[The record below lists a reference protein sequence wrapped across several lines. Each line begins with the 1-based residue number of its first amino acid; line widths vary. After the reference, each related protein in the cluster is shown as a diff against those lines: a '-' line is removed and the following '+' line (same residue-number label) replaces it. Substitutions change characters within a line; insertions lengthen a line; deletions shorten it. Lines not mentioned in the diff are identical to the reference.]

1 MSVFIICKKEKI
13 LVGKLLRLGLCD
25 MASLKVYGLG
35 INEAAVQLA
44 TAKALNFSEDSV
56 KYYDINF
63 NTISPNFYPLE
74 CNLIA
79 QMAYITGEYTLFD
92 STFNSNNNF
101 KNKFI
106 SLTSK
111 ETYEIIES
119 NFDKILYAEEN
130 IIKLNNKISF
140 EDSNNDIL
148 NARIAKQKSIIK
160 NTFLETQ
167 NLIISSYFSKA
178 FEKITN
184 LEQVE
189 NFRRKLYNYKNI
201 IGITDDYYFFNNYY
215 IAMMEKLE
223 AKYNAI
229 EQGTTY
235 VDNKDTR
242 IVVAR
247 ENKFIAILKAIKNL
261 LFKSGSEYQK
271 I

>member
-1 MSVFIICKKEKI
+1 
-13 LVGKLLRLGLCD
+13 
-25 MASLKVYGLG
+25 MAGLKVYGLG

-44 TAKALNFSEDSV
+44 TAKALNFSQDSV
-56 KYYDINF
+56 KYYDISF

-74 CNLIA
+74 CNLIS
-79 QMAYITGEYTLFD
+79 QMTYITGEYVLFD

-106 SLTSK
+106 NLTSR
-111 ETYEIIES
+111 ETYEVIES

-140 EDSNNDIL
+140 DDFNSDIL

-160 NTFLETQ
+160 STFLETQ
-167 NLIISSYFSKA
+167 NIIISTYFNNL
-178 FEKITN
+178 FDKITN

-189 NFRRKLYNYKNI
+189 DFRRKLYNYKNI

-229 EQGTTY
+229 EQGIQY
-235 VDNKDTR
+235 IDNKDTR
-242 IVVAR
+242 IVVAKK
-247 ENKFIAILKAIKNL
+247 NKFIAILKAIKNL